1 MNPKKAVVYYNGKI
15 AGFLRKEDDKYFFH
29 YSKEYL
35 FGGNNPA
42 VSLTLPKTEE
52 EYVSDYLFPFFYG
65 LLAEGDN
72 KQLQCRTLLID
83 ENDHFTR
90 LLKTTENDTI
100 GGVTVREE
108 E

>member
-1 MNPKKAVVYYNGKI
+1 MNPQKAVVYYNGKV
-15 AGFLRKEDDKYFFH
+15 AGFLRKEDDKYFFQ

-35 FGGNNPA
+35 SDANNPA
-42 VSLTLPKTEE
+42 VSLTLPRREE

-90 LLKTTENDTI
+90 LLKTAGQDTI